1 MQKWLILL
9 CVMLGSTA
17 ALAKPVVYDVSPLQ
31 RDDARFALD
40 GSRGDS
46 TRLLF
51 EDLMPGANWEHP
63 AQYRLV
69 DKRGKTLKLIPATRP
84 PKELRSFP
92 QIDGDDFSL
101 GDRVEFKLN
110 DFKGELKVKEPGRF
124 YAVLINGQADQRH
137 WNDFAFL
144 FRVLT
149 QLYGY
154 SKTQIFVADS
164 AFKDRQPDLDGDGEA
179 DILYAS
185 SLEGVR
191 GLMKLVADRV
201 KKEDQLLLAVNDHG
215 GTLEGESTIV
225 LADGDMKATEFS
237 ALMAKVPSLKVLS
250 IFEQCF
256 SGGFV
261 RPTVTGERVS
271 MAAATNL
278 EYSWA
283 SMDLNFDEFIYGVIA
298 AFAKQ
303 THDGR
308 AVEANTD
315 ADPRISAQE
324 AFAYAA
330 SRDARPESPLLESST
345 NAGAARRMGVG
356 F

>member
-1 MQKWLILL
+1 MKKGLVLFFWVT
-9 CVMLGSTA
+9 CAFG
-17 ALAKPVVYDVSPLQ
+17 KPVVYDVTRLQ
-31 RDDARFALD
+31 VDDARFALD
-40 GSRGDS
+40 GTAQVS
-46 TRLLF
+46 TRVLF

-63 AQYRLV
+63 ARYRVV
-69 DKRGKTLKLIPATRP
+69 DKNGQTLKIIPTNRAPKNLAT
-84 PKELRSFP
+84 FP
-92 QIDGDDFSL
+92 QIDGDDFTL
-101 GDRVEFKLN
+101 GDRVQFKLN

-124 YAVLINGQADQRH
+124 YAILINGEADQRH
-137 WNDFAFL
+137 WNDFSFL

-154 SKTQIFVADS
+154 DKAQIFVADS
-164 AFKDRQPDLDGDGEA
+164 AFKDRQPDLDGDGQP

-185 SLEGVR
+185 TMDGVR
-191 GLMKLVADRV
+191 DLMKLVAERM
-201 KKEDQLLLAVNDHG
+201 KKDDQLLLAVNDHG
-215 GTLEGESTIV
+215 STLNGESTIV
-225 LADGDMKATEFS
+225 LHDGDLKASEFS
-237 ALMAKVPSLKVLS
+237 ALMAKMPSRRVLS

-261 RPTVTGERVS
+261 RPVVTGERVA

-308 AVEANTD
+308 AVNANTD
-315 ADPRISAQE
+315 EDPRISAQE
-324 AFAYAA
+324 AFAFAA
-330 SRDARPESPLLESST
+330 ARDARPESPFLESAT
-345 NAGAARRMGVG
+345 NAGGSRRIGVG
-356 F
+356 Y